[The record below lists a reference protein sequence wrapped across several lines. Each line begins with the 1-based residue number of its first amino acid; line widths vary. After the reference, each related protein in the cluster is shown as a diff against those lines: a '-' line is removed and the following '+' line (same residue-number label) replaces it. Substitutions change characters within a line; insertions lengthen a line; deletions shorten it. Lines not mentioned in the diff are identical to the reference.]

1 MEGLQ
6 GDLFVDGAKVGSAP
20 TEAVV
25 DLPPGPHKLE
35 LRRKGHVTWI
45 QTIKV
50 GPDTETVVYP
60 SDMPED

>member
-1 MEGLQ
+1 
-6 GDLFVDGAKVGSAP
+6 VDGAKVGSAP
-20 TEAVV
+20 TEALV

-50 GPDTETVVYP
+50 GPDSETVVYP

>member
-1 MEGLQ
+1 MDGLR

-20 TEAVV
+20 TEIVV
-25 DLPPGPHKLE
+25 DLPPGPHKIE
-35 LRRKGHVTWI
+35 LRRPGHLTWI

-50 GPDTETVVYP
+50 GPDAETVLYP